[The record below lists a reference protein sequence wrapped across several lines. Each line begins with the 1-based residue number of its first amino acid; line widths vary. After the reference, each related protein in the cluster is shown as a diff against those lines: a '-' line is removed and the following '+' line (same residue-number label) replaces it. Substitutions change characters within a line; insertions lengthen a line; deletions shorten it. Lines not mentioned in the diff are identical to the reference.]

1 MARFDGKVV
10 IVTGAAGGIGRAAS
24 ARFARD
30 GADVVAVDRRAA
42 DLGATAALVEECGRA
57 CLPVEADVSVEADV
71 AGYVQAALDRFGRV
85 DALFNNAG
93 IEGASEWLVNLPV
106 ERFDEVIAVNVRGVF
121 LGLKHVAPAMAD
133 GGAIVNTSSL
143 GGVRGTAKMIAYGAS
158 KHAVIGMTATAA
170 IELARRNIRVNA
182 ICPGPIAT
190 RMMDSIDE
198 ARSPADPKR
207 AHDALAARVPLRR
220 YGAPEEVADLVA
232 FLCSS
237 EASYVTGGVYSI
249 DGGVST
255 Q

>member
-1 MARFDGKVV
+1 VARFDGKVV

-42 DLGATAALVEECGRA
+42 DLAATATLVEECGRT

-85 DALFNNAG
+85 DVLFNNAG

-121 LGLKHVAPAMAD
+121 LGLKHVAPAMVD

-143 GGVRGTAKMIAYGAS
+143 GGLRGAAKMIAYGAS
-158 KHAVIGMTATAA
+158 KHAVIGMTTTAA
-170 IELARRNIRVNA
+170 IELARARIRVNT
-182 ICPGPIAT
+182 ICPGAIAT

-207 AHDALAARVPLRR
+207 AHDALVARVPLRR
-220 YGAPEEVADLVA
+220 YGEPEEVADLVA

-237 EASYVTGGVYSI
+237 EASYLTGGVYSI
-249 DGGVST
+249 DGGIGA